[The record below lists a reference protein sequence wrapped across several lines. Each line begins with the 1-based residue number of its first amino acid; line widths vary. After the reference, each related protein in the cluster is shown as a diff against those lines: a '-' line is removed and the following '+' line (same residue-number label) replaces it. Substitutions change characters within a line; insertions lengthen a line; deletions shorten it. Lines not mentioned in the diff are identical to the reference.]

1 MEKNKTLNAAAQAK
15 KDEFYTRL
23 TDIEK
28 ELDHYRKHFIGKIV
42 YCNCDDPFKSNFFK
56 YFVVHFD
63 SLGLKRLICTC
74 YSESLISD
82 KAYKAIVNN
91 VAGGAL
97 FELPGNELT
106 ELQGNGDFRSEEC
119 LELLNE
125 ADIVVTNP
133 PFSKFRDFIRVLM
146 DHEKKF
152 LIIGN
157 QNAITYKEIFP
168 LIMENRMWGGMT
180 FNKTMEFIMP
190 DLYELKGKAY
200 VDENGNKHG
209 YVPGVCWYTN
219 LDLNRRHEK
228 LELIRQYNPVDYP
241 AYANYDAIN
250 VNKVSDIP
258 FDYTGAMGVP
268 ITFLAKYNPEQFEI
282 LGCSLFLAK
291 PMNKIADKGT
301 YMQGGPRFYTPSIT
315 ESDRQRGYK
324 YHREYDRIVIRRK

>member
-28 ELDHYRKHFIGKIV
+28 ELEHYRKHFIGKTV

-56 YFVVHFD
+56 YFVMNFN

-74 YSESLISD
+74 YSGSWISD
-82 KAYKAIVNN
+82 KAYKAVVNN
-91 VAGGAL
+91 VTDGAL

-106 ELQGNGDFRSEEC
+106 ELQGNGDFRSDEC
-119 LELLNE
+119 LELLKG

-180 FNKTMEFIMP
+180 FNKTM
-190 DLYELKGKAY
+190 D
-200 VDENGNKHG
+200 
-209 YVPGVCWYTN
+209 
-219 LDLNRRHEK
+219 
-228 LELIRQYNPVDYP
+228 
-241 AYANYDAIN
+241 DAIN

-258 FDYTGAMGVP
+258 VNYNGAMGVP

-291 PMNKIADKGT
+291 PMNEIADKGT
-301 YMQGGPRFYTPSIT
+301 YMQGGPRFYTPAVT
-315 ESDRQRGYK
+315 EGDRQRGYK